1 MAAARA
7 SEFDTQQRRLRTH
20 SPDPDYVNIDLRDLP
35 GVDVMA
41 EAGELP
47 FEPGSVDEIASAH
60 LVEHFPQ
67 EEMRRRLLPHWL
79 QPVLRAGSRLHT
91 ITPDGEAMLSG
102 LAAGSYG
109 FDDFREVL
117 FGGQEYQGDFH
128 YNLFTP
134 DSLRRLVEEAGFT
147 SVDVPVH
154 CTRWTVLRVRADCPD
169 ACPRPATNDRTS
181 DVG

>member
-1 MAAARA
+1 
-7 SEFDTQQRRLRTH
+7 
-20 SPDPDYVNIDLRDLP
+20 
-35 GVDVMA
+35 MA

-67 EEMRRRLLPHWL
+67 EEMRRRLLPHWRNL
-79 QPVLRAGSRLHT
+79 LKPGGRLRAV
-91 ITPDGEAMLSG
+91 TPDGEAMLGG

-109 FDDFREVL
+109 FEDFREVL

-147 SVDVPVH
+147 SVDVPVRGRRNGQCFEFELVAQTPVAPSH
-154 CTRWTVLRVRADCPD
+154 
-169 ACPRPATNDRTS
+169 N
-181 DVG
+181 